1 MKKGKG
7 LSFEEKRK
15 RMSDIF
21 KDDPSFFHLK
31 DIEKL
36 GTKRGI
42 IYQSIKD
49 VLDSL
54 VNDNLV
60 ETDKIGSSSFY
71 WALPSKIY
79 QVKKNLLDKNKEQI
93 ENLKLENEN
102 LKQKIKEAKTVRKAT
117 DERSR
122 KLEELDELTK
132 NKSELE
138 KKLNQYKKNDP
149 ERFKILQNDTKQLI
163 NLNDL
168 WKDNIYSVD
177 QWIRSKNPDVNLK
190 EMFPD
195 LEPLNLFD

>member
-1 MKKGKG
+1 MKKTKG

-36 GTKRGI
+36 GTKKGI
-42 IYQSIKD
+42 IFQSIKD

-60 ETDKIGSSSFY
+60 ETDKIGSSNFY

-79 QVKKNLLDKNKEQI
+79 QVKKNTLDKNHESI
-93 ENLKLENEN
+93 ENIKADNEALKN
-102 LKQKIKEAKTVRKAT
+102 KIKEAKALRKET
-117 DERSR
+117 DERQE
-122 KLEELDELTK
+122 KLEELEELIQK
-132 NKSELE
+132 KQEYE
-138 KKLNQYKKNDP
+138 KKLAEYKKNDP
-149 ERFKILQNDTKQLI
+149 ERYKNVVADTKQLVS
-163 NLNDL
+163 LNEIF
-168 WKDNIYSVD
+168 KDNIYCID
-177 QWIRSKNPDVNLK
+177 QWMRSKNPDVK
-190 EMFPD
+190 IVEMFPD

>member
-1 MKKGKG
+1 MKKTKG

-36 GTKRGI
+36 GTKKGI
-42 IYQSIKD
+42 IFQTIKD

-60 ETDKIGSSSFY
+60 ETDKIGSSNFY

-79 QVKKNLLDKNKEQI
+79 QVKKNGLDRNYEAIENINADNEALKNKI
-93 ENLKLENEN
+93 
-102 LKQKIKEAKTVRKAT
+102 IEAKALRKET
-117 DERSR
+117 DERR
-122 KLEELDELTK
+122 EKLDELEELMRKKQEY
-132 NKSELE
+132 E
-138 KKLNQYKKNDP
+138 KKLLEYKKNDP
-149 ERFKILQNDTKQLI
+149 ERYKNVLADTKQLVI
-163 NLNDL
+163 LNEL
-168 WKDNIYSVD
+168 WKDNIYCID
-177 QWIRSKNPDVNLK
+177 QWMRSKNPDVK
-190 EMFPD
+190 IVEMFPD

>member
-42 IYQSIKD
+42 IFQSIKD

-60 ETDKIGSSSFY
+60 ETDKIGSSNFY

-93 ENLKLENEN
+93 ENLKIENEN
-102 LKQKIKEAKTVRKAT
+102 LKQKIKEAKALRKTT
-117 DERSR
+117 DERTR
-122 KLEELDELTK
+122 KLEELEELTRTK
-132 NKSELE
+132 TEYE
-138 KKLNQYKKNDP
+138 KKLNEYKKNDP
-149 ERFKILQNDTKQLI
+149 ERFKILQSDTKQLI
-163 NLNDL
+163 NLNEL
-168 WKDNIYSVD
+168 WRDNIYSVD
-177 QWIRSKNPDVNLK
+177 QWIRSKNPDVKLN

>member
-1 MKKGKG
+1 MKKTKG

-36 GTKRGI
+36 GTKKGI
-42 IYQSIKD
+42 IFQTIKD

-60 ETDKIGSSSFY
+60 ETDKIGSSNFY

-79 QVKKNLLDKNKEQI
+79 QVKKNGLDRNYEAI
-93 ENLKLENEN
+93 ENINADNEALKN
-102 LKQKIKEAKTVRKAT
+102 KIKEAKALRKET
-117 DERSR
+117 DERR
-122 KLEELDELTK
+122 EKLDELEELMRKKQEY
-132 NKSELE
+132 E
-138 KKLNQYKKNDP
+138 KKLLEYKKNDP
-149 ERFKILQNDTKQLI
+149 ERYKNVLADTKQLVI
-163 NLNDL
+163 LNEL
-168 WKDNIYSVD
+168 WKDNIYCID
-177 QWIRSKNPDVNLK
+177 QWMRSKNPDVK
-190 EMFPD
+190 IVEMFPD